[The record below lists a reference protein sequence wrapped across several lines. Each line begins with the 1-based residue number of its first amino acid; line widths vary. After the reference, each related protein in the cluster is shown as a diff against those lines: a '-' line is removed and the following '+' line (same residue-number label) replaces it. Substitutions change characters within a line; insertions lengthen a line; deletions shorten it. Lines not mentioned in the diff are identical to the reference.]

1 MTAVGGTS
9 DAELVERVRAGDR
22 EAFAQVYGRY
32 ADRLF
37 DFAHGMLRQR
47 EDAADAVADSFVTMA
62 ERLDQ
67 LRDPSRL
74 RPWLY
79 AVVRRECLRRLKA
92 RTRIAFG
99 DDEQLEALP
108 DVAASPEEQLEAA
121 DLGRLLWEAAAG
133 LGERD
138 RALLDLHL
146 RHGLEGQELADAL
159 GITAGNAYTSLNRLR
174 GQVERS
180 LGALLIARLGR
191 DDCTELRAILQGW
204 DGTFTVL
211 MRKRVARHVDG
222 CLVCDERRAALS
234 PLSLLAGVPLLVAP
248 SSLRDRVLGDFRLVG
263 HVSDGPA
270 SEGGQPGSTAVG
282 PAAADDVR
290 RLWLTRVL
298 PIVAVLLLV
307 VGAGALLLLDRGDT
321 DALAEDS
328 AVLGTSA
335 LGTSAPPTD
344 LPSLLPSPDPIEPA
358 PTSSAPEAPSASA
371 TPTVAPTSSAPTSTA
386 PVPGLVADPAL
397 LDLGDKARAGTV
409 TLTSVVTEP
418 IDFTWS
424 TSVSWLVLPPAGT
437 LGPGES
443 TAALIYVDRAQ
454 LPAGVS
460 EATVTV
466 SWAGGSL
473 PIIVRATGPAQ
484 PSDGGTIAA
493 PGSMAPENL

>member
-1 MTAVGGTS
+1 MTAVGGAS
-9 DAELVERVRAGDR
+9 DAELVERVRAGER
-22 EAFAQVYGRY
+22 EAFAQVYERY

-92 RTRIAFG
+92 RTRMSFG

-108 DVAASPEEQLEAA
+108 DLAASPEEQVATA
-121 DLGRLLWEAAAG
+121 DLGRLVWEAAAG

-191 DDCTELRAILQGW
+191 DDCPELQTVLQGW

-248 SSLRDRVLGDFRLVG
+248 SSLRDRVLGDVRLVG
-263 HVSDGPA
+263 HFSDGPTPLA
-270 SEGGQPGSTAVG
+270 SGAGG
-282 PAAADDVR
+282 VR
-290 RLWLTRVL
+290 RRWLARVL
-298 PIVAVLLLV
+298 PTVAVLALV
-307 VGAGALLLLDRGDT
+307 VGGGTLLLLDRGDGADVLVD
-321 DALAEDS
+321 DAVVA
-328 AVLGTSA
+328 GTS
-335 LGTSAPPTD
+335 SAA
-344 LPSLLPSPDPIEPA
+344 PSAAPSILPSPDPLVLA
-358 PTSSAPEAPSASA
+358 PTSSAPAAPSVSA
-371 TPTVAPTSSAPTSTA
+371 TPTVAPTPSAPTSTA
-386 PVPGLVADPAL
+386 PLPGLVADPAL

-409 TLTSVVTEP
+409 TLTSVVTDTL
-418 IDFTWS
+418 DFSWS
-424 TSVSWLVLPPAGT
+424 TSAPWLVLPPAGS
-437 LGPGES
+437 LDPGAS

-460 EATVTV
+460 EAVVTV

-473 PIIVRATGPAQ
+473 PITVLATGVAQ

-493 PGSMAPENL
+493 PGTVVPENL